1 MGAARPGPRRCRD
14 HRERRLGPRRPGAP
28 QRRAGPPASVGPPVD
43 LAQPA
48 ARLRGLR
55 AADAWHGRRAAPLR
69 RLPHRPQRAGAGRP
83 GPAAGVAGFPEIEMR
98 EVLQELNEWTRD
110 GEDIAIATVIE
121 TWGSSPRPL
130 GSKMLVTRS
139 GKMAGSV
146 SNGCIEGAVFEEAQK
161 VLKSGTPKIAAFGVA
176 DDVAFEV
183 GLACGGHIEVFIQP
197 LGTAHRQLVGMLD
210 RNEPATLRTN
220 LLSGEEVLA
229 EGTPPGSELARRD
242 GDVFIEPFRRPAH
255 LVIIGA
261 IHIAIPLHRLAKL
274 MGYRVTVI
282 DARAKF
288 ATRERFPE
296 ADELIVAWPDEAMA
310 KLTLDNSTYV
320 VILTHDPKFDLPAL
334 RSVLGKDVGYIGAIG
349 SRKTNENR
357 FASLRSEGFTDEQ
370 IARVHGPIGLDLG
383 GRGAEETALGI
394 LAEVTAVR
402 FGGSGSSMR
411 EVRAR
416 SGAG

>member
-1 MGAARPGPRRCRD
+1 
-14 HRERRLGPRRPGAP
+14 
-28 QRRAGPPASVGPPVD
+28 
-43 LAQPA
+43 
-48 ARLRGLR
+48 
-55 AADAWHGRRAAPLR
+55 
-69 RLPHRPQRAGAGRP
+69 
-83 GPAAGVAGFPEIEMR
+83 MR
-98 EVLQELNEWTRD
+98 EVLSELNEWTAA
-110 GEDIAIATVIE
+110 GEEIAIATVIE

-146 SNGCIEGAVFEEAQK
+146 SNGCIEGAVFEEAQQ
-161 VLKSGTPKIAAFGVA
+161 VLKARKPKVAAFGVT

-183 GLACGGHIEVFIQP
+183 GLACGGHIEVFVEP
-197 LGTAHRQLVGMLD
+197 FGAVHEHLLEMLN
-210 RNEPATLRTN
+210 RNETATLRTN
-220 LLSGEEVLA
+220 LASGETDLIEGLA
-229 EGTPPGSELARRD
+229 LGSELPRRE

-282 DARAKF
+282 DARKKF
-288 ATRERFPE
+288 ATKERFPD

-310 KLTLDNSTYV
+310 KLVLDPSTYV

-334 RSVLGKDVGYIGAIG
+334 RSVLKTEAGYIGAIG
-349 SRKTNENR
+349 SRKTNQKR
-357 FASLRSEGFTDEQ
+357 FDALRKEGFTEEQ
-370 IARVHGPIGLDLG
+370 LSRVHGPIGLDLG

-402 FGGSGSSMR
+402 YGGTGVSMR
-411 EVRAR
+411 EVR
-416 SGAG
+416 G

>member
-1 MGAARPGPRRCRD
+1 MK
-14 HRERRLGPRRPGAP
+14 
-28 QRRAGPPASVGPPVD
+28 
-43 LAQPA
+43 
-48 ARLRGLR
+48 
-55 AADAWHGRRAAPLR
+55 
-69 RLPHRPQRAGAGRP
+69 
-83 GPAAGVAGFPEIEMR
+83 
-98 EVLQELNEWTRD
+98 EVLNELNQWTRE

-161 VLKSGTPKIAAFGVA
+161 VLKSSTPKIAAFGVT

-197 LGTAHRQLVGMLD
+197 LSAVHRQLIAMLD

-220 LLSGEEVLA
+220 LVSGEGELIK
-229 EGTPPGSELARRD
+229 GSPPGSELARRD
-242 GDVFIEPFRRPAH
+242 GDLFVEPFRRPAQ

-274 MGYRVTVI
+274 MGYRVTVV

-288 ATRERFPE
+288 ATKERFPE

-310 KLTLDNSTYV
+310 KLAIDSSTYV

-334 RSVLGKDVGYIGAIG
+334 RSVLTRQPGYVGAIG
-349 SRKTNENR
+349 SRKTNQNR
-357 FASLRSEGFTDEQ
+357 FDALRREGFTEEQ
-370 IARVHGPIGLDLG
+370 LSRVHGPIGLDLG

-394 LAEVTAVR
+394 LAEITAVR
-402 FGGSGSSMR
+402 FGGSGVSMR
-411 EVRAR
+411 VARA
-416 SGAG
+416 